1 MGFSCIAC
9 QSCGDQTYEIVFG
22 NCVLEPFQ
30 NKMKDVKQLNKYDKF
45 YRVVCDPFHSLKVWE
60 YSEDLQEL

>member
-9 QSCGDQTYEIVFG
+9 QTCGDQTYEIVFG

-30 NKMKDVKQLNKYDKF
+30 NKMKDIKQLSKYDKF
-45 YRVVCDPFHSLKVWE
+45 YRVVCDPFHSIKV
-60 YSEDLQEL
+60 